1 MANPQPDI
9 QSILAA
15 LGMSEQLILHN
26 LRLLTCLHSV
36 AAADRDPN
44 PDTTRRSQP
53 GIPSPACVG
62 ATCGHIPAAPSKLQ
76 QLWRT

>member
-26 LRLLTCLHSV
+26 LRLLTC
-36 AAADRDPN
+36 
-44 PDTTRRSQP
+44 
-53 GIPSPACVG
+53 
-62 ATCGHIPAAPSKLQ
+62 
-76 QLWRT
+76 